1 VLGAGPI
8 KRLAAVLLAASTL
21 AFPAPAAAGLSS
33 TLTHQM
39 RIAGPWSGAYVV
51 DATTGQT
58 LFAWKAGTPRILASN
73 TKLFTTSAALD
84 HFGAD
89 GTFTTQVLATGQL
102 NPDGILK
109 GDLWLRG
116 GGDPAFGTG
125 AYVRRHYGAAAA
137 SVD

>member
-1 VLGAGPI
+1 G
-8 KRLAAVLLAASTL
+8 R
-21 AFPAPAAAGLSS
+21 
-33 TLTHQM
+33 
-39 RIAGPWSGAYVV
+39 
-51 DATTGQT
+51 T

-84 HFGAD
+84 RFGAD

-102 NPDGILK
+102 SQDGILK

-125 AYVRRHYGAAAA
+125 AYVRRHYGAGAA
-137 SVD
+137 SVDELAAQLSSAGLTAVRGGIHGDVSLFDPIRGVRDPR